1 MDATSKTGVAQP
13 HRGCTICA
21 NCRLQLCFLVAHRL
35 RGKPPTVENMRSRI
49 QGKLPS
55 GGGRLLLGFPD
66 CLSTEPQCGIERDF
80 VQEKSRYAFPFFG
93 RSIGFLLLAKRQ
105 SRRVYNSFCGQP
117 ECSCSSTS
125 MRGNRLLRG
134 SRLRKYAS
142 AHFSFRRPLPA
153 ARFDMCTS
161 TVCCNCIW
169 LVCASS

>member
-1 MDATSKTGVAQP
+1 MDAASKTGAAQP

-21 NCRLQLCFLVAHRL
+21 NCRLQLWFLVAHRL

-93 RSIGFLLLAKRQ
+93 RSIGFLLLATRQ
-105 SRRVYNSFCGQP
+105 SRRVYDRDCGQP
-117 ECSCSSTS
+117 GCGCSSTS
-125 MRGNRLLRG
+125 MRG
-134 SRLRKYAS
+134 SRSRKYAR
-142 AHFSFRRPLPA
+142 AHFSFRRSLPA
-153 ARFDMCTS
+153 ARFDDNVFTRM
-161 TVCCNCIW
+161 I
-169 LVCASS
+169 